1 MIKWRRYSEKWYGG
15 YAFQGAVVLGIV
27 PILLPLVV
35 DQAGGAAQAGI
46 VVSAFYVGQ
55 LLAPMLGTFTDRSGL
70 HKTVFLSGFIMLAL
84 GLALFPLTSSLPF
97 WLALAVLQGMGSAA
111 SNTVSAMFIVEWK
124 PKNEWDQRVG
134 WLQTFYGAGQA
145 VGLGLAALLQMRPEL
160 GLVFAAVLMVPGF
173 ILGRMG
179 LPSSA
184 DRHVPEAPKLE
195 RRRHLAPRSPLP
207 QTHHY
212 ERFMF
217 KHVVHLVRE
226 VKTSFGRFILSWFL
240 IQFGTWIIYNLY
252 PLFMK
257 SAYSI
262 GAGPSAAYYAVAAF
276 IGIFAYAPSGLLG
289 KRIGDGRVVMLGTI
303 LTFASQFGLGV
314 LAYVDTGMNSWLA
327 PVMFILQ
334 PIAWSPLIVA
344 GTAFAAQLADMDE
357 GPAVGLFNA
366 TTAIAA
372 VLSAFAAGFLA
383 EALGYGSLP
392 VIGTILVF
400 AGGAVLLPLMR
411 EERKEDLPS
420 EGDQ

>member
-1 MIKWRRYSEKWYGG
+1 MIKWKRYSERWYGG

-35 DQAGGAAQAGI
+35 DKAGGAAQAGI

-55 LLAPMLGTFTDRSGL
+55 LLAPMLGSFTDRSGL
-70 HKTVFLSGFIMLAL
+70 HRTVFLSGFILLAV

-97 WLALAVLQGMGSAA
+97 WLVLAVLQGAGSAA

-134 WLQTFYGAGQA
+134 WLQTFYGTGQA
-145 VGLGLAALLQMRPEL
+145 IGLGLAALLQMRPEF
-160 GLVFAAVLMVPGF
+160 GLVFAALLMVPGF
-173 ILGRMG
+173 ILGRAG
-179 LPSSA
+179 LPAPA
-184 DRHVPEAPKLE
+184 DRHVPEAPDLE
-195 RRRHLAPRSPLP
+195 RRTHLAPRSPLP

-217 KHVVHLVRE
+217 QHVLRLVRE
-226 VKTSFGRFILSWFL
+226 AKTPFGRFILSWFL

-262 GAGPSAAYYAVAAF
+262 GAGPSSAYYAFAAF
-276 IGIFAYAPSGLLG
+276 LGIFAYAPSGLLG
-289 KRIGDGRVVMLGTI
+289 KKIGDGRVVMLGTVM
-303 LTFASQFGLGV
+303 TFASQLGLGV
-314 LAYVDTGMNSWLA
+314 LACVDTGMNSWLA
-327 PVMFILQ
+327 PLLFILQ
-334 PIAWSPLIVA
+334 PVAWSPLIVA

-383 EALGYGSLP
+383 EAFGYGSLP
-392 VIGTILVF
+392 VIGTALVL
-400 AGGAVLLPLMR
+400 AGGVVLFPLLR
-411 EERKEDLPS
+411 EDRKEGDSPS
-420 EGDQ
+420 AA